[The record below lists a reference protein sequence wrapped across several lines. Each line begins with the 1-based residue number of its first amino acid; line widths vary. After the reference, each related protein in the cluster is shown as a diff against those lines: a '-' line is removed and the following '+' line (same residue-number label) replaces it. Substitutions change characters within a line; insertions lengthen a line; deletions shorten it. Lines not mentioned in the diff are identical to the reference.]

1 MRKRSAPG
9 DTPQYR
15 WLIPVCRQTR
25 IQHEFVVQLIDF
37 SGFSPAFFIIA
48 AIRPR
53 HFKAWMPLP
62 SGLRTKLSTKDVG
75 FSTAQIG
82 LATVTKTPRCSV
94 IIRARSPGK
103 LRSHKTCGGPPL
115 FSIIQA
121 AGWPIWPLLACSVL
135 GLALIIERSLSLR
148 PAKVAPPQLLQEVLS
163 ATKEGV
169 PTAEVIDQLERNSIL
184 GEVLANGLRALQAKP
199 AIAAEELQA
208 TLESAGRVA
217 AHKLARYLTA
227 LATIAS
233 VAPLLGLLGT
243 VVGMIEIFGSQSPS
257 GSNPAQLA
265 HGISIA
271 LYNTAFGLIIAIPS
285 LIFWRYFRARVDE
298 YLLTLELAAERLLQH
313 LLSLR
318 AAP

>member
-1 MRKRSAPG
+1 
-9 DTPQYR
+9 
-15 WLIPVCRQTR
+15 
-25 IQHEFVVQLIDF
+25 
-37 SGFSPAFFIIA
+37 
-48 AIRPR
+48 
-53 HFKAWMPLP
+53 
-62 SGLRTKLSTKDVG
+62 
-75 FSTAQIG
+75 
-82 LATVTKTPRCSV
+82 
-94 IIRARSPGK
+94 
-103 LRSHKTCGGPPL
+103 L